1 METAILQQP
10 DSSIVRLLLD
20 TNEEITVQAGAMI
33 SMSNGAEVNTT
44 MRRGS
49 QKKGKDEIT
58 PVIGGDSLFLT
69 TFKATTDHCEIIL
82 SPTLL
87 GDLLVYE
94 LTKYK
99 LVVQSTAFLACPSAV
114 DLFVGFR
121 GFKAF
126 LDKESLFWLSVT
138 GKGKVILQS
147 FGAIYEVMVDG
158 DYMVDMAHLVAFE
171 NSLDFTISKLNK
183 GGLGTF
189 FHKEKQVCRFHG
201 QGKVFCQTH
210 NAYRLGQLL
219 GKNLNQSG
227 I

>member
-1 METAILQQP
+1 MAIAILQQP
-10 DSSIVRLLLD
+10 ESAIVRLLLNTD
-20 TNEEITVQAGAMI
+20 EEITAQAGAMI
-33 SMSNGAEVNTT
+33 SMSNGIEVNTT
-44 MRRGS
+44 VRRGS
-49 QKKGKDEIT
+49 YKKGKSET
-58 PVIGGDSLFLT
+58 TQVIGGDSLFLT
-69 TFKATTDHCEIIL
+69 TFKATTNRCELIL
-82 SPTLL
+82 APPLL

-99 LVVQSTAFLACPSAV
+99 LVVQSTAFLACLATV
-114 DLFVGFR
+114 DLFMGFR
-121 GFKAF
+121 GFKA
-126 LDKESLFWLSVT
+126 LLEKESLFWLSAT
-138 GKGKVILQS
+138 GKGKVILYS

-171 NSLDFTISKLNK
+171 NSLEFKISKLNK

-219 GKNLNQSG
+219 GKNLSN
-227 I
+227 